1 MRFQEAQC
9 NQGGRSDLPGTFLD
23 HLCSMSPQLQQPA
36 CLKPFQEMAR
46 LGTYTVF
53 IWRCRFELELRS
65 EAYEVTTNTT
75 LFPFA
80 RYKSETHSEC
90 LAPAG
95 ERACVALSNSQCTSL
110 GLPVYSPR
118 TSGLLT
124 PLCSWDSLECRGLFP
139 GTWHFPGRS
148 LSQCLAP
155 TSGTKLMVNTHSCTW
170 QTGFGANLAL
180 HKMLLLGLRQGSS
193 HKDCREKYQ

>member
-1 MRFQEAQC
+1 MELTLFLSGDADLSSS
-9 NQGGRSDLPGTFLD
+9 SDLRPMKLQPTLHFF
-23 HLCSMSPQLQQPA
+23 HLPDIN
-36 CLKPFQEMAR
+36 LKHTQ
-46 LGTYTVF
+46 
-53 IWRCRFELELRS
+53 
-65 EAYEVTTNTT
+65 
-75 LFPFA
+75 
-80 RYKSETHSEC
+80 C

-148 LSQCLAP
+148 LSQCLAL